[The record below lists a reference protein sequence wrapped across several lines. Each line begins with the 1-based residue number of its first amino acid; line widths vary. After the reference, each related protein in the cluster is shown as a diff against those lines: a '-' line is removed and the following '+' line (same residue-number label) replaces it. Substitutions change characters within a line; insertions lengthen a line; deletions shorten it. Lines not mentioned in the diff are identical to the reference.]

1 MAKERKY
8 IVSVFGHKIYVPK
21 NAMPA
26 PAPRADYNPAVTP
39 VTEAKK
45 PAKRTK
51 AKK

>member
-8 IVSVFGHKIYVPK
+8 IVSVFGHKVYVPK
-21 NAMPA
+21 NVMPA
-26 PAPRADYNPAVTP
+26 PAPRADYNPKSAP
-39 VTEAKK
+39 ATEANK